1 MLSSCA
7 DYTSS
12 SQNSQTDHHHLSLFH
27 STLDYYSS
35 HPPCRSSS
43 LPTFTCSSSSSSHL
57 TILSP
62 DTTNRNIF
70 PSDDSFS
77 INFNSQNEIKQENE
91 HLSIELT
98 PSKQSQDIGISPKT
112 ISNTSSPSK
121 HRVLN
126 TPERLDRVKYELFSS
141 KNLNDFLLKPHR
153 IHLTEPDWFK

>member
-12 SQNSQTDHHHLSLFH
+12 SQNSHTDHHLSLFH
-27 STLDYYSS
+27 STLDYYSP
-35 HPPCRSSS
+35 HPPSRSSS
-43 LPTFTCSSSSSSHL
+43 LPAFSCSSSSSSSQL

-62 DTTNRNIF
+62 DTTNHYDNRNIF
-70 PSDDSFS
+70 PTDDSFS

-91 HLSIELT
+91 HLLMELS
-98 PSKQSQDIGISPKT
+98 PSKQTQDIVISPKT

-126 TPERLDRVKYELFSS
+126 TPERLDQVKIRFFSSYKINLFS
-141 KNLNDFLLKPHR
+141 F
-153 IHLTEPDWFK
+153 